1 MGRPQLYSPRQ
12 PDSPSRQLI
21 LELARDLEQ
30 VRLHNNELKK
40 VRAYERKS
48 FYERLDRLDR
58 EKEEVHNAALTAAV
72 AKRDALRLEAEETL
86 QLHLRAEAEERRR
99 KEELERQRREKV
111 EREKA
116 ERERREREEAARAEA
131 VKMAQEEERRK
142 AKEAERAR
150 RAMEEENVQRERQRV
165 VQENKKK
172 EQEVE
177 RQKAEQEQ
185 AKVKAAEEDKKK
197 QQQQQQAGQASTTKI
212 LGTAH
217 RTPEQ
222 IAEHQRYLE
231 LHQHLKKFRRY
242 MVAETKKNP
251 ILKQH
256 MGDMRRTIK
265 KCVGQLVTDD
275 KVANRTPTNEITAV
289 LKKALTLTEP
299 SVDVR
304 QFLAFPP
311 QHLTAS
317 TNEAETKAPALL
329 LYLLSIFS
337 KAIVAQLIAEAGIN
351 PKYAEPLGVLTA
363 QIFSMDSF
371 TYNGISMIDLILAKY
386 HAVCPVLWGFYGNE
400 ATDAGKVAIGWWRE
414 RRGDEQQQQ
423 PGRFIS
429 PQTHEERMI
438 GLGAGFAAISLRNF
452 SKTTRK
458 NPVPNTYFWRACA
471 NILNVPPGEVQDTH
485 LLVLSALLRHSAPR
499 IVGFWGDVGLA
510 LLRRA
515 VVEFPAALGARKSA
529 ARASVEILR
538 DVFVRER
545 CILL

>member
-21 LELARDLEQ
+21 LDLARDLEQ
-30 VRLHNNELKK
+30 VRLHNDELKK

-48 FYERLDRLDR
+48 FYEKLDRLDR
-58 EKEEVHNAALTAAV
+58 EKEE
-72 AKRDALRLEAEETL
+72 LEAEETL
-86 QLHLRAEAEERRR
+86 LLHLRAEEEEKKR
-99 KEELERQRREKV
+99 KEELERQRREKI
-111 EREKA
+111 EQEKA
-116 ERERREREEAARAEA
+116 ERERREREEAARVAA
-131 VKMAQEEERRK
+131 VKRAQEEEKRK
-142 AKEAERAR
+142 KAEEAERER
-150 RAMEEENVQRERQRV
+150 RAVEEEKVRKARELLA
-165 VQENKKK
+165 QEKKK
-172 EQEVE
+172 QEQEVE
-177 RQKAEQEQ
+177 RQKVEREQ
-185 AKVKAAEEDKKK
+185 AKAKAAEEEKKKK
-197 QQQQQQAGQASTTKI
+197 QQEAEQASTTTATTT
-212 LGTAH
+212 LGAAH
-217 RTPEQ
+217 RTPQQ

-231 LHQHLKKFRRY
+231 LHKYLKEFRRY

-251 ILKQH
+251 VLKQH

-275 KVANRTPTNEITAV
+275 KVANRTPTSEITTV
-289 LKKALTLTEP
+289 LKKALNLSEP

-311 QHLTAS
+311 QSLAAN

-329 LYLLSIFS
+329 LYLLNIFS
-337 KAIVAQLIAEAGIN
+337 KAIIAQLIAEAGIT

-371 TYNGISMIDLILAKY
+371 TYNGISMIDLLLAKY
-386 HAVCPVLWGFYGNE
+386 HAVCPILWGFYGNE
-400 ATDAGKVAIGWWRE
+400 ATEAGKIAIGWWRE
-414 RRGDEQQQQ
+414 RDDQQH

-429 PQTHEERMI
+429 PQTHEERMV

-452 SKTTRK
+452 AKTTRK

-485 LLVLSALLRHSAPR
+485 LLVLSALLRHSAVR
-499 IVGFWGDVGLA
+499 IVGFWGDLGLA
-510 LLRRA
+510 LLRKA
-515 VVEFPAALGARKSA
+515 VVEFPASLGGRKNA
-529 ARASVEILR
+529 ATASVEILR
-538 DVFVRER
+538 DVFVREK

>member
-48 FYERLDRLDR
+48 FYEKLDRLDK
-58 EKEEVHNAALTAAV
+58 EKEEVHNAALTAAA

-86 QLHLRAEAEERRR
+86 QLHLRAEEEERRR
-99 KEELERQRREKV
+99 KEEVERLRREKA

-116 ERERREREEAARAEA
+116 ERERREREEAARVAA
-131 VKMAQEEERRK
+131 VKRAQEEEERRK
-142 AKEAERAR
+142 AEEEERAR
-150 RAMEEENVQRERQRV
+150 RAAEEEKVQKMRERVARAREKQ
-165 VQENKKK
+165 

-177 RQKAEQEQ
+177 RQKVEQEQ
-185 AKVKAAEEDKKK
+185 AKAKAAEDKKE
-197 QQQQQQAGQASTTKI
+197 QLQAEQASSTTKI
-212 LGTAH
+212 LGAAH
-217 RTPEQ
+217 RAPQQ

-231 LHQHLKKFRRY
+231 LHKYLKEFRRY

-251 ILKQH
+251 VLKQH

-275 KVANRTPTNEITAV
+275 KVANRTPTNEITTV

-304 QFLAFPP
+304 QFLAFHP
-311 QHLTAS
+311 QPLAAS
-317 TNEAETKAPALL
+317 TNKAETKAPALL
-329 LYLLSIFS
+329 LYLLNIFS
-337 KAIVAQLIAEAGIN
+337 KAIIAQLIAEAGIT

-363 QIFSMDSF
+363 QVFSMDAF
-371 TYNGISMIDLILAKY
+371 TYNGISMIDLLLAKY
-386 HAVCPVLWGFYGNE
+386 HAVCPILWGFYGNE
-400 ATDAGKVAIGWWRE
+400 ATDAGKAAIGWWRE
-414 RRGDEQQQQ
+414 RNDQQH

-429 PQTHEERMI
+429 PQTHEERMV

-452 SKTTRK
+452 AKSTRK

-471 NILNVPPGEVQDTH
+471 NILNVPPSEVQDTH

-515 VVEFPAALGARKSA
+515 VVEFPASLGERKNA

>member
-1 MGRPQLYSPRQ
+1 MQFAKYKFDRPYLFIACAASDNRPCHFILSHSSQSFGKISVSITLDSPPHIVTMGRPQLYSPRQ

-131 VKMAQEEERRK
+131 VKMAQEEERRRK
-142 AKEAERAR
+142 AEEAERAR
-150 RAMEEENVQRERQRV
+150 RAVEEENVQRERQRV

-197 QQQQQQAGQASTTKI
+197 QQQQQAGQASTTTTSTTKI
-212 LGTAH
+212 LGAAH

-275 KVANRTPTNEITAV
+275 KAANRTPV
-289 LKKALTLTEP
+289 SFCYFEP
-299 SVDVR
+299 
-304 QFLAFPP
+304 FPP
-311 QHLTAS
+311 
-317 TNEAETKAPALL
+317 PPP
-329 LYLLSIFS
+329 IPF
-337 KAIVAQLIAEAGIN
+337 
-351 PKYAEPLGVLTA
+351 VL
-363 QIFSMDSF
+363 
-371 TYNGISMIDLILAKY
+371 
-386 HAVCPVLWGFYGNE
+386 H
-400 ATDAGKVAIGWWRE
+400 
-414 RRGDEQQQQ
+414 
-423 PGRFIS
+423 
-429 PQTHEERMI
+429 
-438 GLGAGFAAISLRNF
+438 
-452 SKTTRK
+452 TTR
-458 NPVPNTYFWRACA
+458 NPTF
-471 NILNVPPGEVQDTH
+471 H
-485 LLVLSALLRHSAPR
+485 LQVSFFFFL
-499 IVGFWGDVGLA
+499 
-510 LLRRA
+510 
-515 VVEFPAALGARKSA
+515 FPLTN
-529 ARASVEILR
+529 
-538 DVFVRER
+538 
-545 CILL
+545 

>member
-30 VRLHNNELKK
+30 VRLHSNELKK

-48 FYERLDRLDR
+48 FYENLDRLDR
-58 EKEEVHNAALTAAV
+58 EKEEVHNAALSAAA

-86 QLHLRAEAEERRR
+86 QLHLRAEEEEKRR
-99 KEELERQRREKV
+99 KEELERQKREKI

-116 ERERREREEAARAEA
+116 ERERWEREEAARVEA
-131 VKMAQEEERRK
+131 VKKAQEEEKRRK
-142 AKEAERAR
+142 AEEAERAR
-150 RAMEEENVQRERQRV
+150 RASEEEKAKRDRERAAQEQRK
-165 VQENKKK
+165 QEEAKK
-172 EQEVE
+172 EQ
-177 RQKAEQEQ
+177 AE
-185 AKVKAAEEDKKK
+185 AKAAEEKRK
-197 QQQQQQAGQASTTKI
+197 QQQQQAEETLAAAKI
-212 LGTAH
+212 LGVAH
-217 RTPEQ
+217 RTPQQ

-242 MVAETKKNP
+242 MIGETKKNP

-265 KCVGQLVTDD
+265 KCVGQLVADD
-275 KVANRTPTNEITAV
+275 KIANRTPTNEITTV
-289 LKKALTLTEP
+289 LKKALALTEP
-299 SVDVR
+299 SVDIR
-304 QFLAFPP
+304 EFLAFPP
-311 QHLTAS
+311 QYLAAS

-329 LYLLSIFS
+329 LYLLNIFS
-337 KAIVAQLIAEAGIN
+337 KAIIAQLIAEAGIT

-363 QIFSMDSF
+363 QIFSMESF
-371 TYNGISMIDLILAKY
+371 TYSGISMIDVLLAKY
-386 HAVCPVLWGFYGNE
+386 HAICPVLWGFYGNE
-400 ATDAGKVAIGWWRE
+400 ATDVGKEAIGWWRE
-414 RRGDEQQQQ
+414 RDDGR
-423 PGRFIS
+423 RFIP

-458 NPVPNTYFWRACA
+458 NPMPNTHFWRACA

-485 LLVLSALLRHSAPR
+485 LLVLSALLRHSALR

-510 LLRRA
+510 LLRAA
-515 VVEFPAALGARKSA
+515 VVEFPAGLGERKSA

-538 DVFVRER
+538 DVFVREK